1 MMAANRGAETC
12 SEYCGETIAARAASQ
27 LGVPFRLHAALPGH
41 ALDCVGLTAFAAQLP
56 GPFGYHLRGDFAGTI
71 SAYLYRHGFMVL
83 DGDSAHQP
91 GDIILAQTAVRQQ
104 HLMIS
109 ARGGFIHAHAGL
121 GRVVW
126 MPHPAPW
133 PILRAWRMEG

>member
-1 MMAANRGAETC
+1 MTGRLK
-12 SEYCGETIAARAASQ
+12 CGNAPGTVNAETIAARAASQ
-27 LGVPFRLHAALPGH
+27 LGVPFRLHAALPGQ
-41 ALDCVGLTAFAAQLP
+41 ALDCVGLTAYAAQLP
-56 GPFGYHLRGDFAGTI
+56 GPFIYQLRGGFSDRI
-71 SAYLYRHGFMVL
+71 SDYLCAHGFTAL
-83 DGDSAHQP
+83 DSIGAVQT
-91 GDIILAQTAVRQQ
+91 GDILLAQTAARQQ

-126 MPHPAPW
+126 MPRPAPW